1 MKLDYLKEKKELVSV
16 VLLGL
21 SALMAVLV
29 LIKVAGFF
37 VVSARAG
44 NLVEKA
50 IAQSDTDAKDTEKYF
65 AASRALADGLKKNN
79 LWVPPPPKQ
88 HPVKEVPA
96 IFGDEV
102 LINNK
107 WYKVGDTVGDAK
119 IVAIEPTK
127 VEIEW
132 DGSVKAFLPINA
144 TIPPPPKG
152 SKTTAKAGS
161 ENTGMVVAGTG
172 RAPMGGRDGRRGPGG
187 PGGGGFGGR
196 PGMPGSGGDP
206 REAMRQKFMNMSEAE
221 RDKFRNDMRRKMEA
235 INKMPEAQR
244 QKAIGQMREAF
255 GGSGLGGGFGGGVGG
270 GFGGGRGGAIRMK

>member
-29 LIKVAGFF
+29 LIKVVGFF

-107 WYKVGDTVGDAK
+107 WYKVGDTVQDAK

-152 SKTTAKAGS
+152 SKTTARAGS

-172 RAPMGGRDGRRGPGG
+172 RGPMGGRDGGRG

-221 RDKFRNDMRRKMEA
+221 RDKFRVNMRNKMES
-235 INKMPEAQR
+235 IQKMPEAQR
-244 QKAIGQMREAF
+244 QKAMGQMREY
-255 GGSGLGGGFGGGVGG
+255 LGGLHGGGPGG
-270 GFGGGRGGAIRMK
+270 GRGGGGPGGGGRGGAIRMR

>member
-29 LIKVAGFF
+29 LIKVVGFF

-107 WYKVGDTVGDAK
+107 WYKVGDTVQDAK

-152 SKTTAKAGS
+152 SKTTARAGS

-172 RAPMGGRDGRRGPGG
+172 RGPMGGRDGGRG

-221 RDKFRNDMRRKMEA
+221 R
-235 INKMPEAQR
+235 
-244 QKAIGQMREAF
+244 QKAMGQMREY
-255 GGSGLGGGFGGGVGG
+255 LGGLHGGGPGG
-270 GFGGGRGGAIRMK
+270 GRGGGGPGGGGRGGAIRMR